1 MKSNY
6 KFPLATSTWNQSELK
21 SIKKVIK
28 SNKFT
33 MGKNVLEFEKKFANY
48 LGVRHCIMVNS
59 GSSANLLMIASL
71 FFSKQTKI
79 RLKQNDEVIVPAIS
93 WSTTYFPLFQ
103 YNLKVKFCDINIKTL
118 NLDLDQL
125 ENLITPKTKLIFLVN
140 LGGNPNDFNKIK
152 KIINK
157 RNINIIEDNCESL
170 GAEYLKK
177 KTGTFGIMGS
187 FSFYFSHHISTMEG
201 GMIATNNTRLKD
213 ILLSIRAHGWTR
225 NLSKKNTLV
234 KINENSFHNAF
245 NFILPGY
252 NVRPLE
258 FSGAVGLEQ
267 LKKLNSFLKIRRSNA
282 AKFSR
287 IIKKSNLFY
296 TQEMVGNSSWFWF
309 TFILKKNS
317 NLKRS
322 YVLDLFTKHGFET
335 RPVAAGNFT
344 KNIAIKY
351 FKYSIPK
358 KLINSDYIHDNAFVI
373 GNNPKKMDDEFKELQ
388 KLIEYIE
395 NQNTQK

>member
-33 MGKNVLEFEKKFANY
+33 MGKNVLEFEKKFADY

-71 FFSKQTKI
+71 FFSKQKKI
-79 RLKQNDEVIVPAIS
+79 RLKPNDEVIVPAVS

-118 NLDLDQL
+118 NLDLNQL
-125 ENLITPKTKLIFLVN
+125 ENLINPKTKLIFLVN

-152 KIINK
+152 KIISK
-157 RNINIIEDNCESL
+157 KNINLIEDNCESL
-170 GAEYLKK
+170 GAEFLKK

-201 GMIATNNTRLKD
+201 GMIATNNTQLKD

-234 KINENSFHNAF
+234 KINENNFHNAF

-258 FSGAVGLEQ
+258 FSGAIGLEQ

-282 AKFSR
+282 AKFSK
-287 IIKKSNLFY
+287 IIKKSKLFY

-358 KLINSDYIHDNAFVI
+358 KLINADYIHENAFVI
-373 GNNPKKMDDEFKELQ
+373 GNNPKNMDSEFKELQ

-395 NQNTQK
+395 NLNI